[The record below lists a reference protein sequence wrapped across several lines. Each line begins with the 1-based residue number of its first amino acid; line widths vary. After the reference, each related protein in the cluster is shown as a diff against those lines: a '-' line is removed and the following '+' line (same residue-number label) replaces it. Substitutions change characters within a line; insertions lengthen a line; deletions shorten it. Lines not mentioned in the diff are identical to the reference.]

1 MAGKNPPASI
11 LHPYTSSDLLIMSG
25 AHHAFAPPANRS
37 VYLCIIS
44 MFGEDFC
51 LFYGLD
57 LLAVNGEVLDSDVL
71 G

>member
-1 MAGKNPPASI
+1 
-11 LHPYTSSDLLIMSG
+11 MSG